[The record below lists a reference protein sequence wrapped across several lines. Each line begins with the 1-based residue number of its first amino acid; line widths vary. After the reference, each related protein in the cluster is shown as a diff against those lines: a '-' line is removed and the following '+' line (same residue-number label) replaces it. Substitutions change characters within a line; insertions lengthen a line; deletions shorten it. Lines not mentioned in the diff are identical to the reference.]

1 MIDFTKTLYSLIFK
15 GEEKICE
22 AFEQAKSAVS
32 FKISDNESNLF
43 ILLLQEDCTG
53 RKGKPHHICD
63 PFDDFEDG
71 TVQNLS
77 AHNLVKFIPAKID
90 SFKFREKD
98 MQKLLENLLKEK
110 ARIVQVIALP
120 GYGKSTLVRNTL
132 HYVADRKYFTRGL
145 LLIELKD
152 VKKSFVMLKLMMR
165 VVIRFL
171 DLSEEQKQE
180 L

>member
-63 PFDDFEDG
+63 PFDDFEEG
-71 TVQNLS
+71 TGTQ
-77 AHNLVKFIPAKID
+77 ID
-90 SFKFREKD
+90 HVFFD
-98 MQKLLENLLKEK
+98 CMLLMQLK
-110 ARIVQVIALP
+110 
-120 GYGKSTLVRNTL
+120 NTIL
-132 HYVADRKYFTRGL
+132 NRH
-145 LLIELKD
+145 
-152 VKKSFVMLKLMMR
+152 
-165 VVIRFL
+165 
-171 DLSEEQKQE
+171 
-180 L
+180 